1 MIKQNSGF
9 TCTQRGEELAV
20 RLTGEIDHHSAA
32 PLRTD
37 LDRTLRELRPSCLVL
52 DLSSIDFMDSSGL
65 GLILGRLNLM
75 HEMGGTM
82 RLRSPGPRVERVLRL
97 AGLERLLPIEYGET
111 QDNVQSNSDGTC

>member
-65 GLILGRLNLM
+65 GVIMGRKTTADKLGAEFKIINP
-75 HEMGGTM
+75 TT
-82 RLRSPGPRVERVLRL
+82 RVARIIEL
-97 AGLERLLPIEYGET
+97 AGLGKVVTIEYRT
-111 QDNVQSNSDGTC
+111 QKKGTEQ